1 MADAARAV
9 SAGQM
14 LTERRAVLGRLERLG
29 VTTLDAAPGEL
40 TPRLVS
46 TYLDLKAREII

>member
-1 MADAARAV
+1 MDDAARAV

-14 LTERRAVLGRLERLG
+14 LKERRDVMGRLERLG
-29 VTTLDAAPGEL
+29 VTVLDARPGEL

-46 TYLDLKAREII
+46 TYLDLKAREVI